1 MLAPLGRP
9 SPARKKYEQVLLLPR
24 KQLQHI
30 DLSPPKA
37 KSTQLTESSNGQG
50 PTSKRKTLSDEE
62 NNAIWRRWKAAK
74 DAEMR
79 RRRQANAPL
88 SDQELTPLVEQTAE
102 ESRKAVAAEGAS
114 FVTYVWMAM
123 VDAQFL
129 KWKKTKDD
137 ERRRERQRKRDLEA
151 AWEREKECHLQ
162 ALHEKLPPAMPSHQP
177 TPPRRIDPM
186 RLQQVQQKVLAS
198 PYAAPSRQRPHG
210 CSTLP
215 QLTKLSMLTRPIS
228 SNARGPTQRPP
239 TEASTVFIEA
249 PAVDIEPTFEAQHFP
264 TVQLATASGKA
275 RSKPNETKLPPLLSA
290 LSMVEMPE
298 CSDRDSKREFEDDVE
313 KPPNVQSK
321 NVSADRVV
329 RDGADYFDQVD
340 AIAEDAVTLP
350 PPPSY
355 RDMPSRGATSGY
367 GSELWDG

>member
-151 AWEREKECHLQ
+151 AW
-162 ALHEKLPPAMPSHQP
+162 
-177 TPPRRIDPM
+177 
-186 RLQQVQQKVLAS
+186 
-198 PYAAPSRQRPHG
+198 
-210 CSTLP
+210 
-215 QLTKLSMLTRPIS
+215 
-228 SNARGPTQRPP
+228 
-239 TEASTVFIEA
+239 
-249 PAVDIEPTFEAQHFP
+249 AVNIEPTFEAQHFP
-264 TVQLATASGKA
+264 TVQHATASGKA

-290 LSMVEMPE
+290 LSMVERPE
-298 CSDRDSKREFEDDVE
+298 CSDRDSKREFQDDVE
-313 KPPNVQSK
+313 KLPNVQSK

-340 AIAEDAVTLP
+340 AIAGEWPIAH
-350 PPPSY
+350 
-355 RDMPSRGATSGY
+355 
-367 GSELWDG
+367 DGK